1 MRRLHHSVA
10 SAGGVRCMT
19 AKGQFNP
26 LHTFESSIQRNEV
39 ARTAEEFKHLI
50 TNPGPLRVAYSADY
64 VDWYFRAYREKC
76 EFVDKKR
83 KAQQKVAISPAAVG
97 APELGVYPGLIV
109 RPSSSTR
116 RTQAEQRKAAAI
128 KLIED
133 ATVEHGT
140 LDCFERQPH
149 FPVIHIDRCTDFHI
163 RDLVQELIVDHAFS
177 SDAVWEK
184 ALAYRALLKH
194 QMKSYPQSFQYIF
207 PFVDAVAVSS
217 KIEDPQDPRHG
228 QWDNADRYPTT
239 DACRYFEQAI
249 QRYHIEN
256 AVDVHVFLSCHAQ
269 PTADALLFTEPPPKD
284 LKETLVDRPTTYP
297 SLKVLLEDDSNVALL
312 RVLLFADL
320 NCFVSVDPFIKF
332 PGASAAIV
340 PPKFEHA
347 SQNLSQGSLAE
358 IVEQRRHNR
367 AAPLSQAVR
376 NAIEGRGND
385 IARLQRNHTK
395 SELQFSQRELN
406 KAADANPSGYAMNG
420 ASYLNPKTV
429 RAEIR
434 DDTTRRLLG
443 GMKAYETSRK
453 GIYRESFDELRAAAA
468 VHATEEN
475 QFPRNSPTIP
485 KFLSMILNDSVVN
498 FLMAVSDES
507 FQAALTQHSRFLAR
521 QYMNLAMEFHV
532 ENLRRVNHQKVLV
545 AAAVLDE
552 LIDTRAKSIL
562 DGSDKDLSDAL
573 RRTGTYVPFAQR
585 GLDALGFPSGARF
598 DDYTRWMR
606 PPSA

>member
-1 MRRLHHSVA
+1 
-10 SAGGVRCMT
+10 MT

-26 LHTFESSIQRNEV
+26 LHTFESSIKRDEV

-64 VDWYFRAYREKC
+64 LDWYFRAYREKC
-76 EFVDKKR
+76 EFSDKKR
-83 KAQQKVAISPAAVG
+83 KAAQKIATSPATVG
-97 APELGVYPGLIV
+97 APELGIHPGLIPRPLSSV
-109 RPSSSTR
+109 RRS
-116 RTQAEQRKAAAI
+116 QAEQRKAAAL
-128 KLIED
+128 KTIEG
-133 ATVEHGT
+133 ANVEHGT

-149 FPVIHIDRCTDFHI
+149 FPAIHIDRCSDFHI
-163 RDLVQELIVDHAFS
+163 RDLVQELIVDHALS

-184 ALAYRALLKH
+184 ALAYRALLRH
-194 QMKSYPQSFQYIF
+194 QMKSYPSSFQYIF
-207 PFVDAVAVSS
+207 PFVDAVAMAS
-217 KIEDPQDPRHG
+217 KVEDPQDPRHG
-228 QWDNADRYPTT
+228 QWINGDRYPTV
-239 DACRYFEQAI
+239 DAVRYFEQSI

-256 AVDVHVFLSCHAQ
+256 AVDVHVFLSCHSQ
-269 PTADALLFTEPPPKD
+269 PAADALLFTEPPPKD
-284 LKETLVDRPTTYP
+284 LKETLLERPKSYP
-297 SLKVLLEDDSNVALL
+297 PLKVLLEDDSNVALL

-332 PGASAAIV
+332 PNANAAIL

-376 NAIEGRGND
+376 SAIEGRGAD
-385 IARLQRNHTK
+385 IARLQRAHTK
-395 SELQFSQRELN
+395 SELQFAQRELT
-406 KAADANPSGYAMNG
+406 KAAEANPSGYAMNG
-420 ASYLNPKTV
+420 ASYLNPKTI

-434 DDTTRRLLG
+434 DDTTRRLLD
-443 GMKAYETSRK
+443 GMKAYEAARH
-453 GIYRESFDELRAAAA
+453 GIFREAFDEAKTTTS
-468 VHATEEN
+468 VHATEGDH
-475 QFPRNSPTIP
+475 FPQNSPTIP
-485 KFLSMILNDSVVN
+485 KFLAMILNDQVVN
-498 FLMAVSDES
+498 FLRGVCGEA
-507 FQAALTQHSRFLAR
+507 FQSALAQHSRFLAR
-521 QYMNLAMEFHV
+521 QYMNLAMEYHV

-552 LIDTRAKSIL
+552 LIKTHSKSIL
-562 DGSDKDLSDAL
+562 DGTDKNVSDAL
-573 RRTGTYVPFAQR
+573 RRTGTFIPFAER